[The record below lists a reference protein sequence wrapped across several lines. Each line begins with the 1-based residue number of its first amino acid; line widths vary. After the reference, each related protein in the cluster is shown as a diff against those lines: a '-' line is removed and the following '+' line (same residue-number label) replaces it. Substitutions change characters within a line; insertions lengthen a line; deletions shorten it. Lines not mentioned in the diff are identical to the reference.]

1 MNGSRL
7 KRLSA
12 SPEANVLLFSFLVN
26 FVWEM
31 WQVPFY
37 ESLSRMDHMNAVR
50 ICTQASIGD
59 GVISLLAFWSAAA
72 VVGSRLWFQSLTP
85 TPVLMFWAVGI
96 GITIVMEWLATGP
109 LDRWQYAANMPRLPI
124 LGTGLLPLL
133 QWILLPAVIL
143 LFVRRQVRGA
153 DVSVH

>member
-1 MNGSRL
+1 MTRRWLAS
-7 KRLSA
+7 LSG
-12 SPEANVLLFSFLVN
+12 SPEANVVLFSFLVN

-37 ESLSRMDHMNAVR
+37 QGLSTMEHMSAVR

-72 VVGSRLWFQSLTP
+72 VVQSRHWVLSP
-85 TPVLMFWAVGI
+85 TRLPVLVYWAVGI
-96 GITIVMEWLATGP
+96 LITVVMEWLATGP
-109 LDRWQYAANMPRLPI
+109 LDRWQYAAAMPRLPI
-124 LGTGLLPLL
+124 VGTGLLPLL

-143 LFVRRQVRGA
+143 IVVQRQVRGA
-153 DVSVH
+153 KVSAR

>member
-1 MNGSRL
+1 ML
-7 KRLSA
+7 KRLSG

-37 ESLSRMDHMNAVR
+37 EGLSTMDHINAVR
-50 ICTQASIGD
+50 ICPQANIGD

-72 VVGSRLWFQSLTP
+72 VERSRRWFQSLTP
-85 TPVLMFWAVGI
+85 VPVLMYWAVGI

-109 LDRWQYAANMPRLPI
+109 LDRWQYVATMPRLPV

-133 QWILLPAVIL
+133 QWTLLPAVIL
-143 LFVRRQVRGA
+143 VLVQRQVTEAEISLR
-153 DVSVH
+153 